1 MNPITEWIK
10 NHMEDPEER
19 DRKFSERVI
28 LMDLKSK
35 MMHKT
40 RATAGKI
47 GGDMGL
53 FHPEHGGKLKD
64 PRPFLHVPV
73 MTAVA
78 QQSQNI
84 SYGMDLNESRSDMM
98 KKRIAD
104 ACADLSATSVS

>member
-10 NHMEDPEER
+10 THMEDPEER
-19 DRKFSERVI
+19 DRKFAERVT

-53 FHPEHGGKLKD
+53 FHPEHAGQIKD
-64 PRPFLHVPV
+64 PTPFLHVPV
-73 MTAVA
+73 GTAVS
-78 QQSQNI
+78 QHSQNI
-84 SYGMDLNESRSDMM
+84 SYGMDLNESRSAMM

-104 ACADLSATSVS
+104 ACEELSATAV